1 VAYGE
6 KLEYGSASE
15 GIFGTTVAVRVLEN
29 FKPFREVIILHRPS
43 RTLLVGDLAFNL
55 GAKEIDAFSSPMLK
69 LFLWLLDGYRC
80 LSLTNTFR
88 LLQKKSDV
96 ANLVPELEDAMRSL
110 DFDRVIPCH
119 GGIVETAGKE
129 SLEAG
134 TLHFFKDIASPT
146 PRIALTRRAI
156 FGAVFTGAIALVVVL
171 AKKK

>member
-43 RTLLVGDLAFNL
+43 RIGDLAFNL